1 MKLKATLGY
10 VLYDFRYV
18 IPIVYACVAALI
30 LFTEATERN
39 AKAISSLDMVSI
51 VTLFVMGL
59 NIFKT
64 YFKFYSANGVSR
76 RTLFISNILALTAFA
91 LVMTFLDTLVMQ
103 IAGNFFDQASFL
115 RQIMSVNMIQLMI
128 FRFLLYTGTALL
140 GFFITTL
147 YYRMSKALKIAV
159 SVGVPMLF
167 LNILPAVDFYLLNYF
182 LTNSLKKAISFLF
195 SSFYMGMASVLIL
208 AAIEAVFIWL
218 LVRRAR
224 VKQ

>member
-1 MKLKATLGY
+1 MKFKATLGY

-18 IPIVYACVAALI
+18 IPIVYACVAVLI
-30 LFTEATERN
+30 LFTEVAVRN
-39 AKAISSLDMVSI
+39 GNTVSSLDMVSI

-76 RTLFISNILALTAFA
+76 RTLFISNISAIAAFA
-91 LVMTFLDTLVMQ
+91 AVMTLIDVFALQIFGNIFYRGSILEQALSFNVIQMTL
-103 IAGNFFDQASFL
+103 
-115 RQIMSVNMIQLMI
+115 
-128 FRFLLYTGTALL
+128 FRFLVYFSVALL
-140 GFFITTL
+140 GFLITTL
-147 YYRMSKALKIAV
+147 YYRMNKTLKIAV

-195 SSFYMGMASVLIL
+195 SSFYMGTASVLIL